1 MATLREIKT
10 RITAVKSIEKI
21 TKAMKMVSAAKL
33 RRAQD
38 KILSTRPYALK
49 LSELLD
55 HLSSVA
61 DASTNPLLNVTD
73 EKNKLVVIITADR
86 GMCGAFNSNVIKYAC
101 NYIDEIGKDTKIIII
116 GKKASD
122 FFARRDYNIIEKYTS
137 VFGDLNIGVSNS
149 IVAKIVTGYLNNEYN
164 SVELIYNEFKS
175 VVRQNVLKEKFL
187 PIVSAAEKAVEKYSK
202 VDFIYEPSAESILND
217 LIPRKLNI
225 QLWKA
230 LLESNAAEQGARM
243 TSMEIATKNAEDMIK
258 FLDLL
263 YNKARQ
269 ESITKEILEIVSG
282 AEALKE
288 G

>member
-10 RITAVKSIEKI
+10 RVTAVKSIEKI

-61 DASTNPLLNVTD
+61 DSSTNPMLNVTD

-101 NYIDEIGKDTKIIII
+101 NYIDEIGKDTKVILI

-137 VFGDLNIGVSNS
+137 VFGDLNIGFSNS

-175 VVRQNVLKEKFL
+175 AVRQNVLKEKFL
-187 PIVSAAEKAVEKYSK
+187 PIVSIAEKAVEKYSK
-202 VDFIYEPSAESILND
+202 VDYIYEPSAESILND
-217 LIPRKLNI
+217 LIPRKLNM

>member
-1 MATLREIKT
+1 M
-10 RITAVKSIEKI
+10 S
-21 TKAMKMVSAAKL
+21 
-33 RRAQD
+33 RRQ
-38 KILSTRPYALK
+38 
-49 LSELLD
+49 
-55 HLSSVA
+55 
-61 DASTNPLLNVTD
+61 
-73 EKNKLVVIITADR
+73 
-86 GMCGAFNSNVIKYAC
+86 
-101 NYIDEIGKDTKIIII
+101 
-116 GKKASD
+116 
-122 FFARRDYNIIEKYTS
+122 
-137 VFGDLNIGVSNS
+137 
-149 IVAKIVTGYLNNEYN
+149 
-164 SVELIYNEFKS
+164 
-175 VVRQNVLKEKFL
+175 
-187 PIVSAAEKAVEKYSK
+187 
-202 VDFIYEPSAESILND
+202 ILND

>member
-1 MATLREIKT
+1 
-10 RITAVKSIEKI
+10 
-21 TKAMKMVSAAKL
+21 
-33 RRAQD
+33 
-38 KILSTRPYALK
+38 
-49 LSELLD
+49 LLD

-202 VDFIYEPSAESILND
+202 VDYIYEPSAESILND

>member
-10 RITAVKSIEKI
+10 RVTAVKSIEKI

-202 VDFIYEPSAESILND
+202 VDYIYEPSAESILND

>member
-202 VDFIYEPSAESILND
+202 VDYIYEPSAESILND

>member
-1 MATLREIKT
+1 VATLREIKT
-10 RITAVKSIEKI
+10 RVTAVKSIEKI

-61 DASTNPLLNVTD
+61 DSSTNPMLNVTD

-101 NYIDEIGKDTKIIII
+101 NYIDEIGKDTKVILI

-137 VFGDLNIGVSNS
+137 VFGDLNIGFSNS

-175 VVRQNVLKEKFL
+175 AVRQNVLKEKFL
-187 PIVSAAEKAVEKYSK
+187 PIVSIAEKAVEKYSK
-202 VDFIYEPSAESILND
+202 VDYIYEPSAESILND
-217 LIPRKLNI
+217 LIPRKLNM